1 MKPKIS
7 RREEIKISLDINEI
21 EKSGTIENNSVK
33 PKVGSLVSSVKWMV
47 LQPDPNRKVEGEALS
62 GMR

>member
-1 MKPKIS
+1 MGPKVS
-7 RREEIKISLDINEI
+7 RREEIKIRLEINEI
-21 EKSGTIENNSVK
+21 EKSGTIENESMK
-33 PKVGSLVSSVKWMV
+33 PKVGSLIISVKWMV